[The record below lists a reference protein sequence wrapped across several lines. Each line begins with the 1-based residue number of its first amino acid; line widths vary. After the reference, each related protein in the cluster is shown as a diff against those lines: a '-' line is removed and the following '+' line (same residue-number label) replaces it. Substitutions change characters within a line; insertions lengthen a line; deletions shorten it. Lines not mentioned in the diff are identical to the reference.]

1 MNIVNAAR
9 EEFHRLS
16 RPHPPMIMSDRD
28 SERTV
33 RRMSGS
39 LSGVLVVAIDQ
50 AVAAPYCTSRLADA
64 GARVIKVERP
74 GGDFARHYDSAAGGL
89 SAYFVWL
96 NRGKESIV
104 LDLKQPDDAA
114 LLHRMIAKADVFV
127 QNLVPGAAARA
138 GFGSGEL
145 RARHPRLVT
154 CDISGYGEDGPYAA
168 MKAYDLL
175 IQAETGLASVTGR
188 PEGPGR
194 VGVSVVDVAA
204 GMYAYMG
211 ILEALHERARTGRG
225 KGIKVSLFDA
235 MADWMTVPL
244 IFQEHTGT
252 PPPRVGLAHPSVQP
266 YGLYDCADGQV
277 VIAVQN
283 DREWSRFCR
292 QVLDSESL
300 VDDPRFAVNEARV
313 KNIAALNAA
322 IHAVFKTLPRAAVI
336 ERLRKA
342 DIAYG
347 ALNSVADLA
356 RHPQLRR
363 VAQPTGRGTLSLV
376 ASPIRS
382 GEAPASFKPIPK
394 LDEHG
399 AALRKEFT

>member
-1 MNIVNAAR
+1 VRFVTEI
-9 EEFHRLS
+9 E
-16 RPHPPMIMSDRD
+16 RPES
-28 SERTV
+28 
-33 RRMSGS
+33 MSGS
-39 LSGVLVVAIDQ
+39 LSDILVVAIDQ
-50 AVAAPYCTSRLADA
+50 AVAAPYCTTRLADA

-74 GGDFARHYDSAAGGL
+74 GGDFARHYDSVAGGL

-104 LDLKQPDDAA
+104 LDVKKPEDSA
-114 LLHRMIAKADVFV
+114 LLHRMIAQADIFV
-127 QNLVPGAAARA
+127 QNLIPGAAARA
-138 GFGSGEL
+138 GFGAEEL
-145 RARHPRLVT
+145 RQRHPRLIT
-154 CDISGYGEDGPYAA
+154 CDISGYGEDGPYAE

-194 VGVSVVDVAA
+194 VGVSVVDIAA

-244 IFQEHTGT
+244 LFQEYTGKA
-252 PPPRVGLAHPSVQP
+252 PPRVGLAHPSVQP
-266 YGLYDCADGQV
+266 YGLYDCADGQI
-277 VIAVQN
+277 VISVQN

-292 QVLDSESL
+292 HVLGDEKL
-300 VDDPRFAVNEARV
+300 VGDPRFSVNEARI
-313 KNIAALNAA
+313 KNLAALNAVIA
-322 IHAVFKTLPRAAVI
+322 SMFGKLPRARVI
-336 ERLRKA
+336 ELLRKA

-347 ALNSVADLA
+347 ALNTVADLT

-363 VAQPTGRGTLSLV
+363 VAQPTERGTLSLV
-376 ASPIRS
+376 ASPIRA
-382 GEAPASFKPIPK
+382 GATPATYKPIPR

-399 AALRKEFT
+399 AALRKEFAA

>member
-1 MNIVNAAR
+1 
-9 EEFHRLS
+9 
-16 RPHPPMIMSDRD
+16 
-28 SERTV
+28 
-33 RRMSGS
+33 
-39 LSGVLVVAIDQ
+39 
-50 AVAAPYCTSRLADA
+50 LADA

-74 GGDFARHYDSAAGGL
+74 GGDFARHYDTVAGGL

-104 LDLKQPDDAA
+104 LDLKTPGDGA
-114 LLHRMIAKADVFV
+114 LLHRMIAAADVFV
-127 QNLVPGAAARA
+127 QNLIPGAAARA
-138 GFGSGEL
+138 GFGADEL

-154 CDISGYGEDGPYAA
+154 CDISGYGEEGPYAE

-175 IQAETGLASVTGR
+175 IQAETGLASITGR

-211 ILEALHERARTGRG
+211 ILEALLERARTGRG

-244 IFQEHTGT
+244 IYQEHTGR

-277 VIAVQN
+277 VISAQN

-292 QVLDSESL
+292 QVLGDESL
-300 VDDPRFAVNEARV
+300 IDDPRFAVNEARV
-313 KNIAALNAA
+313 KNLAELNGA
-322 IHAVFKTLPRAAVI
+322 IHAVFGKLPRAAVI
-336 ERLRKA
+336 DLLRKA

-347 ALNSVADLA
+347 VLNSVADLA

-363 VAQPTGRGTLSLV
+363 AAQPTERGTLALV
-376 ASPIRS
+376 ASPIRA
-382 GEAPASFKPIPK
+382 GETPASFKPVPK

-399 AALRKEFT
+399 PALRKEFA